1 MLSVGNNLISQAD
14 ALKKVKIDYLFHSLR
29 NPKPDIKKKIVQLR
43 IIRNLDPKQYAMLK
57 RQLPYVV
64 CAAFKPPYRRTENFA
79 YTEYFILDIDHLY
92 EKGLD
97 LQQVRQKLQAD
108 TRVMLCFLS
117 PSEDGLKVLFH
128 LKERCY
134 DAGLYSLFYKVFL
147 RDFSMQHGLEQAI
160 DERTSDV
167 CRACFVSIDEKA
179 YYNPQAEPVDLDSY
193 LQRDDVYSL
202 FEMKSSLVKEMK
214 EAEEKEDKNERI
226 IDPGADVIDRVKA
239 LLNPKAIAR
248 EKFEP
253 YVPQQLNEI
262 MDDLKAY
269 VEETGVQLYEII
281 NIQYGKKMRFRAGMK
296 LAEINLFYGKNG
308 FSVVQS
314 PRCGTSVEF
323 NELMSQLV
331 NSFIYTL
338 VGYG

>member
-1 MLSVGNNLISQAD
+1 
-14 ALKKVKIDYLFHSLR
+14 
-29 NPKPDIKKKIVQLR
+29 
-43 IIRNLDPKQYAMLK
+43 
-57 RQLPYVV
+57 
-64 CAAFKPPYRRTENFA
+64 
-79 YTEYFILDIDHLY
+79 
-92 EKGLD
+92 
-97 LQQVRQKLQAD
+97 
-108 TRVMLCFLS
+108 
-117 PSEDGLKVLFH
+117 
-128 LKERCY
+128 
-134 DAGLYSLFYKVFL
+134 
-147 RDFSMQHGLEQAI
+147 
-160 DERTSDV
+160 
-167 CRACFVSIDEKA
+167 
-179 YYNPQAEPVDLDSY
+179 
-193 LQRDDVYSL
+193 
-202 FEMKSSLVKEMK
+202 MK